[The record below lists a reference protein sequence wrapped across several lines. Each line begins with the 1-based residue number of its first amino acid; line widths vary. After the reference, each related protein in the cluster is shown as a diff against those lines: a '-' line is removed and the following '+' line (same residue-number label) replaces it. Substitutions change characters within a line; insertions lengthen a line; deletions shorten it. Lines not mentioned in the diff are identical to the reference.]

1 MDERYA
7 VVDVETTGLSIY
19 RDRVVEIGCV
29 LVDGGAIA
37 DQWSTL
43 VDPGIPIPGRASAIH
58 GITDADVDGAPDF
71 DDALAMLRRK
81 VGRRTI
87 AAHNATFDLAFLAPL
102 RPERAICTMR
112 LARVVAPEA
121 PNHKNQTLREFFG
134 IDDVLPKYTQAH
146 SALGDALV
154 TAHVLIACRK
164 RCGPARWA
172 HVLQAALVHSAARNI
187 A

>member
-102 RPERAICTMR
+102 RPERAMHDASG
-112 LARVVAPEA
+112 AR
-121 PNHKNQTLREFFG
+121 RG
-134 IDDVLPKYTQAH
+134 
-146 SALGDALV
+146 
-154 TAHVLIACRK
+154 
-164 RCGPARWA
+164 ARGSEP
-172 HVLQAALVHSAARNI
+172 QESNAARILRNRRR
-187 A
+187 ASKVHPGA